1 MHSCF
6 SISCYSKEVEN
17 CIMDTIT
24 ILDTHVCAN
33 NPYWQSSGIIILLC
47 KYSIVLSDTLTGS
60 WMCFSGCSL
69 QYYWRVMR
77 HDWVTGRLSYWKKV
91 HKRICLRNIT
101 FLAAYPPSCV
111 ILPLFLSRASH
122 FFLSKNCCENK
133 EGRSA
138 RGRELVPTALSKCLR
153 LCIYKYVT

>member
-1 MHSCF
+1 
-6 SISCYSKEVEN
+6 
-17 CIMDTIT
+17 MDTIT

-101 FLAAYPPSCV
+101 FLAAYSPSCV
-111 ILPLFLSRASH
+111 IFVTVFVYSFPFFSFLS
-122 FFLSKNCCENK
+122 SKNCCENK
-133 EGRSA
+133 EGV
-138 RGRELVPTALSKCLR
+138 REGEGAGAYCSLQVFTALH
-153 LCIYKYVT
+153 I